1 MIKKLSSVILLIN
14 ICLYSNNVYALSSS
28 SYLISHIA
36 FKSYDFENVLVGFG
50 NDEKTL
56 NLNDYNNKLTS
67 LVILNNLSK
76 ANQVALSILKNEP
89 TNQESLIVNL
99 VHSLKNKNKIYINKY
114 KVNNGLI
121 DFIFF
126 QNGNLKNN
134 SDISNSFIE
143 IVEGTF
149 VNYSDVTEVD
159 YNFLLFCLN
168 LSTQLDQHNDKGW
181 FLIAQIY
188 QLINQYEKVEF
199 YYKKIKPESLY
210 YIDAQRNIAFNFGK
224 LYSFNEA
231 EKKLKDIILKSD
243 NQLYLLEILA
253 DYYRVNKKYEDAI
266 KIYSQ
271 LINDN
276 SSNYLWNFYYMRG
289 ICYERL
295 NNWKLAEKNFL
306 QSLDIKSDSPNVLNY
321 LAYGW
326 IEKNI
331 NLDRS
336 LDMLD
341 KAYNANPDSYYILDS
356 LAWAH
361 YKKNNLEIAAELMEK
376 VIEMAPGEAI
386 SLDHLGDIYF
396 ALNRKREAVYLWN
409 QAKDLAEPEDN
420 IIDKILQKLENYHAG

>member
-1 MIKKLSSVILLIN
+1 MIKKLSSVFLLIN
-14 ICLYSNNVYALSSS
+14 ICLYSNNVYALSTS
-28 SYLISHIA
+28 SYLISNIA

-50 NDEKTL
+50 NDKNTL

-143 IVEGTF
+143 IVEGAF
-149 VNYSDVTEVD
+149 VNFSDVTEVD

-168 LSTQLDQHNDKGW
+168 LSTQLDQNNDKGW

-276 SSNYLWNFYYMRG
+276 SSNYLWNLYYMRG

-336 LDMLD
+336 LDMLN

-396 ALNRKREAVYLWN
+396 ALNRKREAAYLWN